1 MKRIL
6 AMALT
11 LMLALSLCVGFA
23 TAEGQTIKGW
33 GAFNFNDQT
42 GITSYSQQYLWQE
55 VASRLG
61 ITVEWETVSENEK
74 TTLFSLMMADAANL
88 PDMVVDM
95 SPLYYDCLLYTSPSP
110 RDA

>member
-61 ITVEWETVSENEK
+61 ITVECETVSENEK
-74 TTLFSLMMADAANL
+74 TI
-88 PDMVVDM
+88 PDIFAIYFFQMNH
-95 SPLYYDCLLYTSPSP
+95 SIYLHKL
-110 RDA
+110 

>member
-42 GITSYSQQYLWQE
+42 GITSYSQQYSM
-55 VASRLG
+55 AGS
-61 ITVEWETVSENEK
+61 
-74 TTLFSLMMADAANL
+74 SLPPGHYGGMGD
-88 PDMVVDM
+88 
-95 SPLYYDCLLYTSPSP
+95 
-110 RDA
+110 RF